1 MPRNEPNVHYAAIG
15 KALSVPVA
23 AAAKRADEQKTRA
36 AWLEAFSLA
45 ARVDSAAPTADSK
58 FYLGLSAFQIGIDV
72 LGSTDASCRDVTLA
86 ESMWATAQIEM
97 PKGARA

>member
-45 ARVDSAAPTADSK
+45 AKIPGQHDVREASSLPA
-58 FYLGLSAFQIGIDV
+58 QIGSVIRK
-72 LGSTDASCRDVTLA
+72 TR
-86 ESMWATAQIEM
+86 
-97 PKGARA
+97 